1 MKRLLYLTILL
12 ITTATTAQADNL
24 AMAFWN
30 TYDARKAPLNSE
42 EVITW
47 DTDDG
52 HYQLVRY
59 DLGKLTGTNKAAA
72 PVIAAYYGYP
82 KGGRN
87 LPGVVISM
95 AAGNVPARAG

>member
-12 ITTATTAQADNL
+12 ITTATTAQADNP

-52 HYQLVRY
+52 HY
-59 DLGKLTGTNKAAA
+59 
-72 PVIAAYYGYP
+72 
-82 KGGRN
+82 
-87 LPGVVISM
+87 
-95 AAGNVPARAG
+95 